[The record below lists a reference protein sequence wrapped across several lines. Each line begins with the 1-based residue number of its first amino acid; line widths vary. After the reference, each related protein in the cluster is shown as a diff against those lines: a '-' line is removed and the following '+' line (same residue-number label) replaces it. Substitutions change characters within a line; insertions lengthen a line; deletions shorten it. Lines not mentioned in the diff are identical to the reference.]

1 MIVIRDW
8 GLKMKKDKTQIY
20 SNFILTFIFIDLL
33 LLPNFPLF
41 IMPLSLPVVVWMIG
55 LKKIRIVKDKEF
67 IICLLLGILVLV
79 SVLLS
84 LLQTS
89 SNFAGMN
96 VWIEN
101 IKRGFQLLTSFLYYF
116 IIKNSSVKSQIN
128 LKKIM
133 MIFVATYSLLGVISY
148 LDIALYFRILELL
161 GINNP
166 FVSDWF
172 LRQRIELFRYA
183 YIWIDPNN
191 AAYAFQMIIFYML
204 LNEKLKP
211 VEKMYLYFSL
221 ILSLVLSMSTGALLS
236 TFIFFALYFMIKLKN
251 SIRIKTSYRK
261 IFSGTL
267 TIVSGLVIIG
277 IIYLLSGENLE
288 FISSYSFERMLD
300 NTSGGRL
307 EKYAFMFKDK
317 LPNLIGEGYI
327 LIREG
332 YFFRPHSDHLRF
344 MYSYGLV
351 AYFISLWFFF
361 RHAIYSSKY
370 LFVIPG
376 FMAYSINSLIDEQK
390 ILLILISLI
399 AYTKYKSIQ
408 LNYFNNSIE
417 STSVALKY

>member
-1 MIVIRDW
+1 
-8 GLKMKKDKTQIY
+8 MKKGKTQMY
-20 SNFILTFIFIDLL
+20 SNFIITFIFIDLL
-33 LLPNFPLF
+33 LFPNFPLF
-41 IMPLSLPVVVWMIG
+41 IMPLSLPVVAWMIG
-55 LKKIRIVKDKEF
+55 LKKIRVAKDKEF
-67 IICLLLGILVLV
+67 IVYLLLGILVLA

-84 LLQTS
+84 FLQTS
-89 SNFAGMN
+89 SNFGGMN
-96 VWIEN
+96 VWMEN

-116 IIKNSSVKSQIN
+116 IIKNSSIKSQIN

-191 AAYAFQMIIFYML
+191 AAYAFQMVIFYML
-204 LNEKLKP
+204 LNEKLKS
-211 VEKMYLYFSL
+211 VEKLYLYFSL

-236 TFIFFALYFMIKLKN
+236 ASIFFALYFMIKLKN
-251 SIRIKTSYRK
+251 STRIKTSYRK
-261 IFSGTL
+261 IFSGAL
-267 TIVSGLVIIG
+267 AIVSGLVIIG
-277 IIYLLSGENLE
+277 SIFLISGESLN

-300 NTSGGRL
+300 NTGGGRL
-307 EKYAFMFKDK
+307 GKYTFMFKDK
-317 LPNLIGEGYI
+317 FPNLIGEGYI

-332 YFFRPHSDHLRF
+332 NFFRPHSDHLRF
-344 MYSYGLV
+344 VYSYGLV
-351 AYFISLWFFF
+351 AYFISLWFLF

-390 ILLILISLI
+390 ILLVLLSLI
-399 AYTKYKSIQ
+399 AYVKYKSKQ
-408 LNYFNNSIE
+408 EKYNNSGYEQYNSIE
-417 STSVALKY
+417 NIYLKKT